1 MAIDDRSIRNAEMA
15 PCRRLHAFGI
25 GKLIYFTA

>member
-1 MAIDDRSIRNAEMA
+1 LNDRSIRNAEMA
-15 PCRRLHAFGI
+15 PAGVSHAFGI